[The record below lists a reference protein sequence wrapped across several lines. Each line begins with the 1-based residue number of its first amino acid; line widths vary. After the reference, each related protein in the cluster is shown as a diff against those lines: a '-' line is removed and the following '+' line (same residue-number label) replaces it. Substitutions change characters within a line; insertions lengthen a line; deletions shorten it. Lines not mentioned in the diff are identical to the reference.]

1 MEKKMEENY
10 DMRDVLLNDQ
20 TSKEQKN
27 ANLKRILT
35 AIAIL
40 FVLLLIILIIMKSI
54 SSGNI
59 NDEKTIVMP
68 SESEINKLTTQ
79 KSQEQ
84 NLTKPQVEPTKQ
96 LELIANVTS
105 NLDAT
110 PKETNKQNASQQTTS
125 AQTPSNE
132 PLNQAQSAPVYKE
145 TIILKANDDVPK
157 DETHKA
163 DAPEPKKEQ
172 NETQKVVTDLTKQSA
187 KSTVVVTADKKQSEE
202 VKQHSSQK
210 QKKADEKITK
220 ESKKTTNLD
229 KTDKKVAQKDV
240 KAKNNPKEKEQKTS
254 KNESVKQD
262 KKTQISKNEVEEKS
276 SKNAKKQKQTAH
288 KQENVE
294 KVSGWLHIRSMSGHN
309 ANIKDD
315 PIYGKISSMKYKL
328 ENVEVKGEKRTRVLV
343 PYSNA
348 DERAELK
355 AQFPGAW

>member
-1 MEKKMEENY
+1 MEENY
-10 DMRDVLLNDQ
+10 DMRDVLLSDQ

-96 LELIANVTS
+96 LEPIANVTS

-145 TIILKANDDVPK
+145 TIILKANDDAPK
-157 DETHKA
+157 DEIHKA
-163 DAPEPKKEQ
+163 DLPEPKKEQ
-172 NETQKVVTDLTKQSA
+172 NEPQKVVTDLTKQSA
-187 KSTVVVTADKKQSEE
+187 KSTVVVTADKKQGEE

-276 SKNAKKQKQTAH
+276 SKNAKTQKQTAH

-294 KVSGWLHIRSMSGHN
+294 KVSGWLQIRSMSGHN

-348 DERAELK
+348 DERAKLK

>member
-1 MEKKMEENY
+1 MEENY
-10 DMRDVLLNDQ
+10 DMRDVLLSDQ
-20 TSKEQKN
+20 ASKEQKN

-68 SESEINKLTTQ
+68 SESEINRVATQ
-79 KSQEQ
+79 KNQEQ
-84 NLTKPQVEPTKQ
+84 NLTKPQVEPVKQ
-96 LELIANVTS
+96 QEPIANVTS
-105 NLDAT
+105 NLDT
-110 PKETNKQNASQQTTS
+110 KPSETNIQNVSQPSANIQTS
-125 AQTPSNE
+125 SSEA
-132 PLNQAQSAPVYKE
+132 LNQAQSAPVYKE
-145 TIILKANDDVPK
+145 TIILKANDDK
-157 DETHKA
+157 THKL
-163 DAPEPKKEQ
+163 DVVEPKKEQ
-172 NETQKVVTDLTKQSA
+172 DEPQKVVTEIKESA

-202 VKQHSSQK
+202 VKQHNSQK
-210 QKKADEKITK
+210 QKKADEKIAK

-229 KTDKKVAQKDV
+229 KTDKKAAHQKDE
-240 KAKNNPKEKEQKTS
+240 KPKSNLKEKEQKTS
-254 KNESVKQD
+254 KNENAKQD

-276 SKNAKKQKQTAH
+276 SKNAKMQKQTDH
-288 KQENVE
+288 KQEHAE
-294 KVSGWLHIRSMSGHN
+294 KISGWLQIRSMSGHN

-328 ENVEVKGEKRTRVLV
+328 ENVEVKDEKRTRVLV

-348 DERAELK
+348 DERAKLK

>member
-1 MEKKMEENY
+1 MEENY
-10 DMRDVLLNDQ
+10 DMRDVLLSDQ
-20 TSKEQKN
+20 ASKEQKN

-68 SESEINKLTTQ
+68 SESEINKVATQ

-84 NLTKPQVEPTKQ
+84 NLTKPQTEPVKQ
-96 LELIANVTS
+96 QEPIANVTS
-105 NLDAT
+105 NLDT
-110 PKETNKQNASQQTTS
+110 KPSETNMQNASQANANIQAPLS
-125 AQTPSNE
+125 EPSN
-132 PLNQAQSAPVYKE
+132 QTQSAPVYKE
-145 TIILKANDDVPK
+145 TIILKANDDK
-157 DETHKA
+157 THKL
-163 DAPEPKKEQ
+163 DVVEPKKEQ
-172 NETQKVVTDLTKQSA
+172 DEPQKVVTEIKESA

-229 KTDKKVAQKDV
+229 KTDTKVAQKDV

-276 SKNAKKQKQTAH
+276 SKNAKTQKQTAH

-294 KVSGWLHIRSMSGHN
+294 KVSGWLQIRSMSGHN

-348 DERAELK
+348 DERSKLK

>member
-1 MEKKMEENY
+1 MEENY
-10 DMRDVLLNDQ
+10 DMRDVLLSDQ
-20 TSKEQKN
+20 ASKEQKN

-68 SESEINKLTTQ
+68 SESEINKVATQ

-84 NLTKPQVEPTKQ
+84 NLTKPQTEPVKQ
-96 LELIANVTS
+96 Q
-105 NLDAT
+105 
-110 PKETNKQNASQQTTS
+110 ETNMQNASQANANIQAPLS
-125 AQTPSNE
+125 EPSN
-132 PLNQAQSAPVYKE
+132 QTQSAPVYKE
-145 TIILKANDDVPK
+145 TIILKANDDK
-157 DETHKA
+157 THKL
-163 DAPEPKKEQ
+163 DVVESKKEQ
-172 NETQKVVTDLTKQSA
+172 DEPQKVVTEIKESA

-202 VKQHSSQK
+202 VKQHNSQK
-210 QKKADEKITK
+210 QKKADEKIAK

-229 KTDKKVAQKDV
+229 KTDKKAAHQKDE
-240 KAKNNPKEKEQKTS
+240 KPKSNLKEKEQKTS
-254 KNESVKQD
+254 KNENAKQD

-276 SKNAKKQKQTAH
+276 SKNAKMQKQTNH
-288 KQENVE
+288 KQEHAE
-294 KVSGWLHIRSMSGHN
+294 KISGWLQIRSMSGHN

-315 PIYGKISSMKYKL
+315 PIYGKISSMKDKL

-348 DERAELK
+348 DERAKLK

>member
-1 MEKKMEENY
+1 MEENY
-10 DMRDVLLNDQ
+10 DMRDVLLSDQ
-20 TSKEQKN
+20 ASKEQKN

-68 SESEINKLTTQ
+68 SESEINRVATQ
-79 KSQEQ
+79 KNQEQ
-84 NLTKPQVEPTKQ
+84 NLTKPQVEPVKQ
-96 LELIANVTS
+96 QEPIANVTS
-105 NLDAT
+105 NLDT
-110 PKETNKQNASQQTTS
+110 KPSETNIQNVSQPSANIQTS
-125 AQTPSNE
+125 SSEA
-132 PLNQAQSAPVYKE
+132 LNQAQSAPVYKE
-145 TIILKANDDVPK
+145 TIILKANDDK
-157 DETHKA
+157 THKL
-163 DAPEPKKEQ
+163 DVVEPKKEQ
-172 NETQKVVTDLTKQSA
+172 DEPQKVVTEIKESA

-202 VKQHSSQK
+202 VKQHNSQK
-210 QKKADEKITK
+210 QKKADEKIAK

-229 KTDKKVAQKDV
+229 KTDKKAAHQKDE
-240 KAKNNPKEKEQKTS
+240 KPKSNLKEKEQKTS
-254 KNESVKQD
+254 KNENAKQD

-276 SKNAKKQKQTAH
+276 SKNAKMQKRTDH
-288 KQENVE
+288 KQEHAE
-294 KVSGWLHIRSMSGHN
+294 KISGWLQIRSMSGHN

-348 DERAELK
+348 DERAKLK

>member
-1 MEKKMEENY
+1 MEENY
-10 DMRDVLLNDQ
+10 DMRDVLLSDQ
-20 TSKEQKN
+20 ASKEQKN

-68 SESEINKLTTQ
+68 SESEINKVATQ

-84 NLTKPQVEPTKQ
+84 NLTKPQTEPVKQ
-96 LELIANVTS
+96 QEPIENVTS
-105 NLDAT
+105 NLDT
-110 PKETNKQNASQQTTS
+110 KPSETNMQNASQANANIQAPLS
-125 AQTPSNE
+125 EPSN
-132 PLNQAQSAPVYKE
+132 QTQSAPVYKE
-145 TIILKANDDVPK
+145 TIILKANDDK
-157 DETHKA
+157 THRL
-163 DAPEPKKEQ
+163 DVVESKKEQ
-172 NETQKVVTDLTKQSA
+172 DEPQKVVTEIKESA

-202 VKQHSSQK
+202 VKQHNSQK
-210 QKKADEKITK
+210 QKKADEKIAK

-229 KTDKKVAQKDV
+229 KTDKKVAHQKDE
-240 KAKNNPKEKEQKTS
+240 KSKSNLKEKEQKTS
-254 KNESVKQD
+254 KNENAKQD
-262 KKTQISKNEVEEKS
+262 KKTQISKNKVEEKS
-276 SKNAKKQKQTAH
+276 SKNAKMQKQTDH
-288 KQENVE
+288 KQEHAE
-294 KVSGWLHIRSMSGHN
+294 KISGWLQIRSMSGHN

-348 DERAELK
+348 DERAKLK

>member
-1 MEKKMEENY
+1 MEQKMEENY

-20 TSKEQKN
+20 TSKGQKN
-27 ANLKRILT
+27 TNLKRILT

-40 FVLLLIILIIMKSI
+40 FVLLLIILIVMKSI

-68 SESEINKLTTQ
+68 SESEINRVATQ
-79 KSQEQ
+79 KNQEQ
-84 NLTKPQVEPTKQ
+84 NLTKPQVEPAKQ
-96 LELIANVTS
+96 QEPIANVTS
-105 NLDAT
+105 NLDT
-110 PKETNKQNASQQTTS
+110 KPSETNIQNVSQPSANIQTS
-125 AQTPSNE
+125 SSEA
-132 PLNQAQSAPVYKE
+132 LNQAQSAPVYKE
-145 TIILKANDDVPK
+145 TIILKANDDAPK
-157 DETHKA
+157 DEIHKA
-163 DAPEPKKEQ
+163 DLPEPKKEQ
-172 NETQKVVTDLTKQSA
+172 NEPQKAVTDLTKQST

-202 VKQHSSQK
+202 VKQHSFQK

-276 SKNAKKQKQTAH
+276 SKNAKTQKQATH

-294 KVSGWLHIRSMSGHN
+294 KVSGWLQIRSMSGHN

-348 DERAELK
+348 DERAKLK

>member
-10 DMRDVLLNDQ
+10 DMRDVLLSDQ

-96 LELIANVTS
+96 LEPIANVTS
-105 NLDAT
+105 NLDVA
-110 PKETNKQNASQQTTS
+110 PKETNKQSASQKTTS

-145 TIILKANDDVPK
+145 TIILKANDDAPK

-163 DAPEPKKEQ
+163 DLPEPKKEQ
-172 NETQKVVTDLTKQSA
+172 NEPQKVVTDLTKQSA

-229 KTDKKVAQKDV
+229 KTDKKIAQKDV

-276 SKNAKKQKQTAH
+276 SKNAKTQKQTAH

-294 KVSGWLHIRSMSGHN
+294 KVSGWLQIRSMSGHN

-348 DERAELK
+348 DERAKLK

>member
-1 MEKKMEENY
+1 MEENY
-10 DMRDVLLNDQ
+10 DMRDVLLSDQ
-20 TSKEQKN
+20 ASKEQKN

-68 SESEINKLTTQ
+68 SESEINKVATQ

-84 NLTKPQVEPTKQ
+84 NLTKPQTEPVKQ
-96 LELIANVTS
+96 QEPIENVTS
-105 NLDAT
+105 NLDT
-110 PKETNKQNASQQTTS
+110 KPSETNMQNASQANANIQAPLS
-125 AQTPSNE
+125 EPSN
-132 PLNQAQSAPVYKE
+132 QTQSAPVYKE
-145 TIILKANDDVPK
+145 TIILKANDDK
-157 DETHKA
+157 THKL
-163 DAPEPKKEQ
+163 DVVEPKKEQ
-172 NETQKVVTDLTKQSA
+172 NEPQEVVTEIKESA

-202 VKQHSSQK
+202 VKQHNSQK
-210 QKKADEKITK
+210 QKKADEKIAK

-229 KTDKKVAQKDV
+229 KTDKKAAHQKDE
-240 KAKNNPKEKEQKTS
+240 KPKSNLKEKEQKTS
-254 KNESVKQD
+254 KNENAKQD

-276 SKNAKKQKQTAH
+276 SKNAKMQKQTNH
-288 KQENVE
+288 KQEHAE
-294 KVSGWLHIRSMSGHN
+294 KISGWLQIRSMSGHN

-315 PIYGKISSMKYKL
+315 PIYDKISSMKYKL

-348 DERAELK
+348 DERAKLK

>member
-10 DMRDVLLNDQ
+10 DMRDVLLSDQ

-59 NDEKTIVMP
+59 NDEKTIIMP

-96 LELIANVTS
+96 LEPIANVTS

-110 PKETNKQNASQQTTS
+110 PKETNKKNASQQTTS
-125 AQTPSNE
+125 AQTLSNE

-145 TIILKANDDVPK
+145 TIILKANDDAPK
-157 DETHKA
+157 DEINKA
-163 DAPEPKKEQ
+163 DLPEPKKEQ
-172 NETQKVVTDLTKQSA
+172 NEPQKVVTDLTKQSA
-187 KSTVVVTADKKQSEE
+187 KSTVVVTADKKQSED

-276 SKNAKKQKQTAH
+276 SKNAKTQKQTVH

-294 KVSGWLHIRSMSGHN
+294 KVSGWLQIRSMSGHN

-348 DERAELK
+348 DERAKLK

>member
-1 MEKKMEENY
+1 MEENY
-10 DMRDVLLNDQ
+10 DMRDVLLSDQ

-96 LELIANVTS
+96 LEPIANVTS

-145 TIILKANDDVPK
+145 TIILKANDDAPK
-157 DETHKA
+157 DEIHKA
-163 DAPEPKKEQ
+163 DLPEPKKEQ
-172 NETQKVVTDLTKQSA
+172 NEPQKVVTDLKQG
-187 KSTVVVTADKKQSEE
+187 EE

-276 SKNAKKQKQTAH
+276 SKNAKTQKQTAH

-294 KVSGWLHIRSMSGHN
+294 KVSGWLQIRSMSGHN

-343 PYSNA
+343 PYSNT
-348 DERAELK
+348 DERAKLK